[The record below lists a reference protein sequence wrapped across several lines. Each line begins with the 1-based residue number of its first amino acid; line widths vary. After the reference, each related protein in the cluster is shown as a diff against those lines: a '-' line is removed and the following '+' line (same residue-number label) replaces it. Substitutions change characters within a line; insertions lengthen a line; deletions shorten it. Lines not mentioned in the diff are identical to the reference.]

1 MLRKETIFMIN
12 TFFIEGT
19 LQEMS
24 ELKETD
30 KGIHYAHILL
40 KVERPFRNSDGNYDS
55 DFVEIELWRGTS
67 EVIFENFKKDM
78 LLGIQGRIQSKM
90 FSSTNGKP
98 NIVYKL
104 VAEKISILDLK
115 LGDK

>member
-1 MLRKETIFMIN
+1 MIN
-12 TFFIEGT
+12 TFFIEGS

-30 KGIHYAHILL
+30 KGIHYTHILL

-90 FSSTNGKP
+90 LTSTNGKP

-104 VAEKISILDLK
+104 VAEKVSFLDLK
-115 LGDK
+115 LGNK